1 MNTSLLNRVACACM
15 VTALPHLRGGGGGG
29 TNHTLEPI
37 VPDIHPRPT
46 RSRSGVQLGHNTR
59 ASMGHLVRR

>member
-1 MNTSLLNRVACACM
+1 M
-15 VTALPHLRGGGGGG
+15 VTALPHLRGGGGGGGG